1 LDNLYRSRKGLIR
14 KKPRSE
20 PNEVLESIPK
30 IIGCG
35 DREFFCRNI
44 ILRLFYLHGV
54 QGGARASHAFGAQ
67 GSGAA
72 FSQAAGFAFS
82 QAGGVQGCGSAFSH
96 AFGSAFSQGA
106 GAAFSHAFGSAF
118 SQGAGAA
125 FSHAFG
131 ATFSHGGGVIFS
143 QGATA
148 SAFSHAFG
156 AAFSHAATATGS
168 HGPHGVHDRS
178 FLPRIRSNN
187 VRCCFFTLQTASHGS
202 QEAGSQGCTAQASA
216 CSQGLTCSHGS
227 QLPATAKELTKQTSD
242 TNRAGNINFFD
253 ILQLSLT

>member
-1 LDNLYRSRKGLIR
+1 
-14 KKPRSE
+14 
-20 PNEVLESIPK
+20 
-30 IIGCG
+30 
-35 DREFFCRNI
+35 
-44 ILRLFYLHGV
+44 LHGV

-82 QAGGVQGCGSAFSH
+82 QTGGVQGCGSAFSH
-96 AFGSAFSQGA
+96 AFGSAFSQAA

-118 SQGAGAA
+118 SQAAGAA

-156 AAFSHAATATGS
+156 SAFSQAATGS
-168 HGPHGVHDRS
+168 QGPHGVHDRCS

-202 QEAGSQGCTAQASA
+202 QAAGSHGWTATASA

-242 TNRAGNINFFD
+242 TNRAGNKIFFD
-253 ILQLSLT
+253 ILQLSLFRF